1 MGNPFFE
8 NQNRRN
14 IQNPNPTQQSQQQL
28 DLNKLFNEFKQN
40 PFKYLSG
47 LNLPPDIQTPE
58 QAVRYC
64 AQTGQVPPLI
74 QKQVY
79 RLVGK
84 R

>member
-14 IQNPNPTQQSQQQL
+14 IQNPNPTQQPLQQL

-64 AQTGQVPPLI
+64 AQTGQVHPLI

-79 RLVGK
+79 GLVGK

>member
-8 NQNRRN
+8 NQNRSN
-14 IQNPNPTQQSQQQL
+14 FQQTNPQTQQPQRL

-79 RLVGK
+79 GLVGK

>member
-8 NQNRRN
+8 NQNRSN
-14 IQNPNPTQQSQQQL
+14 FQQTNQQPQQL

-40 PFKYLSG
+40 PSKYLSG
-47 LNLPPDIQTPE
+47 LNLPPELQTPE
-58 QAVRYC
+58 QIVRYL
-64 AQTGQVPPLI
+64 AQNGRIPPLI

-79 RLVGK
+79 SMVSK

>member
-8 NQNRRN
+8 NQNRSN
-14 IQNPNPTQQSQQQL
+14 FQNANPTQQQPQQL
-28 DLNKLFNEFKQN
+28 DLNKLFNKFKQN

-47 LNLPPDIQTPE
+47 LNLPPEIQTPE

-64 AQTGQVPPLI
+64 AQTGQIPPLI

-79 RLVGK
+79 GLVGK

>member
-8 NQNRRN
+8 NQNRSN
-14 IQNPNPTQQSQQQL
+14 FQNPNPTQQQPQQL

-79 RLVGK
+79 GLVGK

>member
-14 IQNPNPTQQSQQQL
+14 IQNPTQQPPQQL

-79 RLVGK
+79 GLVGK

>member
-14 IQNPNPTQQSQQQL
+14 IQIPNPTQQPPQQL

-64 AQTGQVPPLI
+64 AQTGQVHPLI

-79 RLVGK
+79 GLVGK

>member
-14 IQNPNPTQQSQQQL
+14 IQNPIPTQQPPQQL

-64 AQTGQVPPLI
+64 AQTGQVHPLI

-79 RLVGK
+79 GLVGK

>member
-8 NQNRRN
+8 NQNRSN
-14 IQNPNPTQQSQQQL
+14 FQQTNPQTQQPQQL

-40 PFKYLSG
+40 PSKYLSG
-47 LNLPPDIQTPE
+47 LNLHPDIQTPE
-58 QAVRYC
+58 QAVRYL
-64 AQTGQVPPLI
+64 AQTGQIPPLI

-79 RLVGK
+79 GLVGK

>member
-8 NQNRRN
+8 NQNRSN
-14 IQNPNPTQQSQQQL
+14 FQNTNPTQQQPQQL

-64 AQTGQVPPLI
+64 AQTGQIPPLI

-79 RLVGK
+79 GLVGK

>member
-14 IQNPNPTQQSQQQL
+14 IQNPNPTQQPPQQL

-58 QAVRYC
+58 QASAYSEAGIRI
-64 AQTGQVPPLI
+64 G
-74 QKQVY
+74 
-79 RLVGK
+79 R
-84 R
+84 

>member
-14 IQNPNPTQQSQQQL
+14 IQNPPQQPPQQL

-79 RLVGK
+79 GLVGK

>member
-14 IQNPNPTQQSQQQL
+14 IQNPNPTQHPPQQL

-79 RLVGK
+79 GLVGK

>member
-14 IQNPNPTQQSQQQL
+14 IQNPTPTQQQPQQL

-40 PFKYLSG
+40 PSKYLSG
-47 LNLPPDIQTPE
+47 LNLPPELQTPE
-58 QAVRYC
+58 QIVRYL
-64 AQTGQVPPLI
+64 AQNGRIPPLI
-74 QKQVY
+74 QRQVY
-79 RLVGK
+79 SMVSR

>member
-14 IQNPNPTQQSQQQL
+14 IQNPNPTQQPPQQL

-47 LNLPPDIQTPE
+47 LNLPPDIQTP
-58 QAVRYC
+58 
-64 AQTGQVPPLI
+64 
-74 QKQVY
+74 
-79 RLVGK
+79 
-84 R
+84 